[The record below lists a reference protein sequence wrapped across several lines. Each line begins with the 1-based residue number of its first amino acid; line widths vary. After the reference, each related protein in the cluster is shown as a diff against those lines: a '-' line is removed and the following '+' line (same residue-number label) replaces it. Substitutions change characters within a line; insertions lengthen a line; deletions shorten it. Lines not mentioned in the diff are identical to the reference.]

1 MISKSKAIKII
12 DLLKKEYSH
21 SKTLLKYKTPFQLL
35 IATILSA
42 QCSDKKVNEI
52 TPHIFKKYKDVYGFL
67 RAKTKDLEQDIYS
80 SGFYKNKAK
89 NIISLSRI
97 LVEDFNGLVPDNM
110 EDLIQLPGVARKTA
124 NIVLSSIFKKAEG
137 IAVDTHVKRL
147 SRRLDFSNSQNT
159 DRIEIDLMKLF
170 PKRYWLD
177 LNYILVNQGREV
189 CKSRKPLCSGCV
201 VKQLCGSEDKII

>member
-147 SRRLDFSNSQNT
+147 SRR
-159 DRIEIDLMKLF
+159 
-170 PKRYWLD
+170 
-177 LNYILVNQGREV
+177 
-189 CKSRKPLCSGCV
+189 
-201 VKQLCGSEDKII
+201 